1 MTANESL
8 MLNTIGQ
15 IAITVRDVE
24 KATTFYRDKLG
35 LKFLFKA
42 PPKMAFFQCGT
53 ISLLVGENETGEFRP
68 STTILYFDVLNI
80 DASYTA
86 LLQREVS
93 FVAAPHL
100 VHKTADFELW
110 MAFFK
115 DPDENMFAIQSRKK
129 PA

>member
-1 MTANESL
+1 MSASEVTTLS
-8 MLNTIGQ
+8 TIGQ

-24 KATTFYRDKLG
+24 KATAFYRYKLG
-35 LKFLFKA
+35 LKFLFNA

-53 ISLLVGENETGEFRP
+53 ISLMVGEGEGGDFRP
-68 STTILYFDVLNI
+68 STTILYFDVVDI
-80 DASYTA
+80 DASYAT
-86 LLQREVS
+86 LLHREVP

-129 PA
+129 P